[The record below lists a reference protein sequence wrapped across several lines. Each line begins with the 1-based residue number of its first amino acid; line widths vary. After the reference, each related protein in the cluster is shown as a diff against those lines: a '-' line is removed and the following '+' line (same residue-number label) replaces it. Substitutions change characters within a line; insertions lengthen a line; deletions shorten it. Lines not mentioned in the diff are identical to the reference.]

1 MEITDE
7 SLARFFG
14 ILLPHLN
21 ELQRRVA
28 VGAMADV
35 LGPGNNTRVATAT
48 QMTRNTI
55 IKAVSEVRDG
65 IEPTSRL
72 RAFGG
77 GDKPLTEKQPGLVQ
91 ALDEL
96 VHPSTR
102 GNKMSY
108 LRWTSKSTRHLAGE
122 LQRQGFKVSADTV
135 ARILKSLGYSEVN
148 CGQARGHDR

>member
-7 SLARFFG
+7 SLERFFG

-48 QMTRNTI
+48 QMSRNTI

-72 RAFGG
+72 RAIGW
-77 GDKPLTEKQPGLVQ
+77 GDKPLIEKQPGLFL

-102 GNKMSY
+102 GNPMSY
-108 LRWTSKSTRHLAGE
+108 LRWTSKSTRHLAAE
-122 LQRQGFKVSADTV
+122 LQILGGLSSGASINHLR
-135 ARILKSLGYSEVN
+135 ARL
-148 CGQARGHDR
+148 

>member
-35 LGPGNNTRVATAT
+35 LGPGNNTEVETAT
-48 QMTRNTI
+48 QMSRNTI

-65 IEPTSRL
+65 
-72 RAFGG
+72 
-77 GDKPLTEKQPGLVQ
+77 
-91 ALDEL
+91 
-96 VHPSTR
+96 
-102 GNKMSY
+102 MSPPPV
-108 LRWTSKSTRHLAGE
+108 SGHLAG
-122 LQRQGFKVSADTV
+122 RQTSYGKTDRSST
-135 ARILKSLGYSEVN
+135 SLG
-148 CGQARGHDR
+148 